1 MLNIGSFARLGQVS
15 PRTLRHYDQLGLL
28 QPERTDL
35 ATGYRFY
42 SVRQLG
48 RLHQLLALRDLGFS
62 LDQIRAMVDSSP
74 SPEQMRG
81 MLRLREA
88 QIAASV
94 AEEQARLRRVEA
106 HIRALERNP
115 TMAAANVVIKQTNPL
130 RIAEAVGVAPGFGT
144 ENLHPL
150 FGELLPIVAEHVMQ
164 QGAHLGISVAHY
176 EDPDDNRGIVLHAGF
191 DIGDQTVSGNGQVT
205 VVDLPVVEVA
215 SVVHRGGMENVTD
228 TYEALLRWIED
239 SGYRVTGYSR
249 ELYHEWTE
257 DPAGRV
263 TEMQMP
269 IAR

>member
-15 PRTLRHYDQLGLL
+15 PRTLRHYEQQGLL
-28 QPERTDL
+28 QPERVDP
-35 ATGYRFY
+35 ATGYRSY

-62 LDQIRAMVDSSP
+62 LEQIRDMVDSAPSP
-74 SPEQMRG
+74 SEMRG

-88 QIAASV
+88 QIAESV

-115 TMAAANVVIKQTNPL
+115 TMPATNVVIKQTNPL
-130 RIAEAVGVAPGFGT
+130 RIAEAVGVAPGFGS

-150 FGELLPIVAEHVMQ
+150 FGELLPIVAEHVMR
-164 QGAHLGISVAHY
+164 QGANLGMSVAHY
-176 EDPDDNRGIVLHAGF
+176 EDPADNGSIVLHAGF
-191 DIGDQTVSGNGQVT
+191 DVGDQTVSGDDRVRI
-205 VVDLPVVEVA
+205 VDLPVIEVA
-215 SVVHRGGMENVTD
+215 SVVHRGAMDTITE
-228 TYEALLRWIED
+228 TYEALLRWVED
-239 SGYRVTGYSR
+239 SGYRATGYSR

-263 TEMQMP
+263 TELQMP